1 MPGAVTLTA
10 GAAHKDS
17 MNLNDERWLVRYEA
31 LADCVEERGRF
42 PRRTVDSE
50 RSLYM
55 WLNDQRRFHRAGTL
69 ARHRAER
76 LAVIPGALIEKRRNR
91 IEELADFY
99 ARNGRLPKTTSPDP
113 EEANLAVYMVQGLR
127 TSIRRGTISSERLA
141 RVKQI
146 PGAAD
151 VRPVPDQDAMVGK
164 LEAWVAENGRMPVRT
179 VVSGSEENRL
189 CDWVRNTC
197 AGDPET
203 KTERRRRRHLAV
215 EAIAAAVPPPVPAES
230 LHLDGIEA
238 FCTEHG
244 HLPRNI
250 DDEEAMAVR
259 LAVLRRRYEDGEL
272 DRFTSERVKRVLR
285 YPNRID
291 FLWAANL
298 KAMKI
303 FVAENG
309 GLPTS
314 PSQGRLYTWLTVQR
328 RSWRD
333 GSITDERIVKLCA
346 VPGILPP
353 EAGAWAA

>member
-1 MPGAVTLTA
+1 MTGS
-10 GAAHKDS
+10 AAHRDS
-17 MNLNDERWLVRYEA
+17 MNINDERWLVRYEA
-31 LADCVEERGRF
+31 LADCVESSGRF
-42 PRRTVDSE
+42 PRRNVDGE

-69 ARHRAER
+69 PRHRAER
-76 LAVIPGALIEKRRNR
+76 LEAIPGALIEKRRSR
-91 IEELADFY
+91 IEELADFHD
-99 ARNGRLPKTTSPDP
+99 RTGRLPKTTSPDP
-113 EEANLAVYMVQGLR
+113 AEANLAIYMVQGLR
-127 TSIRRGTISSERLA
+127 TSIRRGTISAERLA
-141 RVKQI
+141 RAKQI

-164 LEAWVAENGRMPVRT
+164 LSAWVAENGRMPVRT

-197 AGDPET
+197 AGDADT
-203 KTERRRRRHLAV
+203 KTERRRSRHLAV
-215 EAIAAAVPPPVPAES
+215 EAIAAAVPPRAPAES
-230 LHLDGIEA
+230 RHLDAIEA
-238 FCTEHG
+238 FCAERG
-244 HLPRNI
+244 HLPRNT
-250 DDEEAMAVR
+250 DEEGLAVR
-259 LAVLRRRYEDGEL
+259 LSALRRRYEDGEL

-298 KAMKI
+298 KAMKV

-314 PSQGRLYTWLTVQR
+314 PAQGRLYTWLTVQR

-333 GSITDERIVKLCA
+333 GSITDERIGKLCA
-346 VPGILPP
+346 IPGILPP